1 MTDARR
7 SDRPSNPDHP
17 DRDRD
22 ARIEEL
28 LLTGLD
34 HYFAGRHDLAIN
46 IWTRVLFL
54 DRAHG
59 KARAYIE
66 RARGAL
72 AEKQREAEELLQ
84 TGADA
89 LTRGDRAAA
98 RELLTSAERAGGGEE
113 ALALLH
119 RLDRLEAGAPLVT
132 RPPEESP
139 ARPHRRDEPAGVSG
153 REARLAWI
161 FTGIATGILLA
172 AIVGGYFWLAD
183 DPFEL
188 TVARSS
194 TPALLGAAAAG
205 ARDLRTSTRPGT
217 PARAGWKTAR
227 GAGDSGVGGSGCPAR
242 RGVRRASC
250 HDPAAAHRRRAQ
262 AGRILAGR
270 RRGRARHSRSGS
282 HPGRHEVMRCPKCQ
296 YITFDSDDRCRNCGY
311 EFSLSVESVEDEPV
325 EVRIARDEPASA
337 RRGSESFSALDTPLN
352 QLSPESSPFSS
363 PERAAAP

>member
-1 MTDARR
+1 MTDALR
-7 SDRPSNPDHP
+7 SDRHSNPDHP

-54 DRAHG
+54 DRSHG

-84 TGADA
+84 IGADA
-89 LTRGDRAAA
+89 LTRGDRATA
-98 RELLTSAERAGGGEE
+98 RELLTSAERAGGSEE

-119 RLDRLEAGAPLVT
+119 RLDRLEAGVPAIT
-132 RPPEESP
+132 QNREELP
-139 ARPHRRDEPAGVSG
+139 AGSGRDHPAGVGG

-172 AIVGGYFWLAD
+172 AIVGGYFWLAE

-188 TVARSS
+188 TVARSAPVLS
-194 TPALLGAAAAG
+194 EPPLPVPAACELRLARARSLMEDGKLHDAQLLLEAGDPDALHGAAFDELRATIQRQLLEAGRQRAGFSPIGAAAPRGKTA
-205 ARDLRTSTRPGT
+205 A
-217 PARAGWKTAR
+217 PARG
-227 GAGDSGVGGSGCPAR
+227 GA
-242 RGVRRASC
+242 
-250 HDPAAAHRRRAQ
+250 
-262 AGRILAGR
+262 
-270 RRGRARHSRSGS
+270 
-282 HPGRHEVMRCPKCQ
+282 K
-296 YITFDSDDRCRNCGY
+296 
-311 EFSLSVESVEDEPV
+311 
-325 EVRIARDEPASA
+325 
-337 RRGSESFSALDTPLN
+337 
-352 QLSPESSPFSS
+352 
-363 PERAAAP
+363 

>member
-1 MTDARR
+1 MTDALR
-7 SDRPSNPDHP
+7 SDRHSNPDHP

-54 DRAHG
+54 DRSHG

-84 TGADA
+84 IGADA

-98 RELLTSAERAGGGEE
+98 RELLTSAERAGGSEE

-119 RLDRLEAGAPLVT
+119 RLDRLEATVPAIT
-132 RPPEESP
+132 QNREELP
-139 ARPHRRDEPAGVSG
+139 AGSGRDEPAGVGG

-172 AIVGGYFWLAD
+172 AIGGGYFWLAE

-188 TVARSS
+188 TVARSAPVSEPPLPVPATCEIRLARARSLLQDGKLHDAQSLLEAGDPDALHRAAFDELRATIQRQLLEAGRQGAGFSS
-194 TPALLGAAAAG
+194 TGAAAP
-205 ARDLRTSTRPGT
+205 RVKT
-217 PARAGWKTAR
+217 PAPAR
-227 GAGDSGVGGSGCPAR
+227 GGA
-242 RGVRRASC
+242 
-250 HDPAAAHRRRAQ
+250 
-262 AGRILAGR
+262 
-270 RRGRARHSRSGS
+270 
-282 HPGRHEVMRCPKCQ
+282 K
-296 YITFDSDDRCRNCGY
+296 
-311 EFSLSVESVEDEPV
+311 
-325 EVRIARDEPASA
+325 
-337 RRGSESFSALDTPLN
+337 
-352 QLSPESSPFSS
+352 
-363 PERAAAP
+363 